1 MMQQLFLDDLQ
12 RCEHLGIG
20 LYNFHPGS
28 ATEGTSK
35 SAAISAIASAINKA
49 HSQTSSVITLLENM
63 AGQGKVI
70 GSTFQELAQII
81 ALVQDKSRIGI
92 CLDTCHLYAAGYDIV
107 EDFAGVMEQFDS
119 EIGLGYLKAVHLND
133 SVHARGSHKDRHAN
147 IGKGEIGL
155 EPFRFIMNS
164 EIFEGMPLVLE
175 TPVTEQGYGA
185 EMALL
190 KGLVKGGE

>member
-1 MMQQLFLDDLQ
+1 M
-12 RCEHLGIG
+12 
-20 LYNFHPGS
+20 
-28 ATEGTSK
+28 
-35 SAAISAIASAINKA
+35 
-49 HSQTSSVITLLENM
+49 
-63 AGQGKVI
+63 
-70 GSTFQELAQII
+70 
-81 ALVQDKSRIGI
+81 
-92 CLDTCHLYAAGYDIV
+92 